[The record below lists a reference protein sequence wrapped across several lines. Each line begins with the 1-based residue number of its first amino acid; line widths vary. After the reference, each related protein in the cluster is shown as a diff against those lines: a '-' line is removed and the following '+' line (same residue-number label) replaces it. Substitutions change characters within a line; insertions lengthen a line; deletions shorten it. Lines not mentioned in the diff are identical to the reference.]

1 VHVGNDKGKNYSTM
15 FSKNMCQDFIF
26 PVMINFQEKYGD
38 RIASGG
44 VKPEQVRIH
53 KKKVND
59 LKNAYD

>member
-1 VHVGNDKGKNYSTM
+1 
-15 FSKNMCQDFIF
+15 MCQDFIF